1 MFFRSAIL
9 RFKVYSRN
17 TVHLQVVA
25 KSALSVAAKSA
36 LSVAAKSALSVTAKS
51 ALSVGACQIIIRE
64 TPNMNYSG

>member
-17 TVHLQVVA
+17 TAHLQVV
-25 KSALSVAAKSA
+25 AKSA

-64 TPNMNYSG
+64 TPNVNYSG

>member
-17 TVHLQVVA
+17 TVHLQVV
-25 KSALSVAAKSA
+25 AKSA